1 MLECLLAPLLE
12 TLRPHFDLSK
22 TRLQALAVLLVGIA
36 NGCTV
41 NLSHLASQFPGR
53 RSAWVELPSSAALLP
68 VRAAGQRH
76 RRAAGRANAE
86 PQAAE
91 ASRARPYQ
99 LETGSCDVNVLV
111 LAIVTRRFRVTLMW
125 TLLDHAGN
133 SATDMRIA
141 LMERYLRLFGAA
153 SIEALLADREF
164 IGAEWM
170 EFLIENN
177 IPFAIRLKENM
188 LIHLADGSLRQFRT
202 LLRKRRRGAWEGW
215 LNGMEATPAK
225 RLRIKARRIRG
236 GELLIVATS
245 LDDAGRGL
253 NLYRR
258 RWGIECVRPARSN
271 TWRSGPHSP
280 TQRPAKTRGLNIED
294 THITDPDKLATLLV
308 VIALA
313 VTWAY
318 RCATRVMGR
327 KAISRK
333 RHGRREKS
341 WFRTGLD
348 ALRNWI
354 LHQPDKAINAWT
366 ETCPRRPP
374 KVIT

>member
-12 TLRPHFDLSK
+12 TLRPHFDLSE
-22 TRLQALAVLLVGIA
+22 TRSETLAVLLVGLA
-36 NGCTV
+36 NGRTV
-41 NLSHLASQFPGR
+41 NLSHLASQFPGDAQHGSNYR
-53 RSAWVELPSSAALLP
+53 RLRRFFQFVRLDSDIAARLVVRMLNLERPKLLALD
-68 VRAAGQRH
+68 RTNWKLG
-76 RRAAGRANAE
+76 
-86 PQAAE
+86 
-91 ASRARPYQ
+91 SR
-99 LETGSCDVNVLV
+99 DVNVLV
-111 LAIVTRRFRVTLMW
+111 LAIVTRRFRVPLMW
-125 TLLDHAGN
+125 VLLDHAGN
-133 SATDMRIA
+133 SATGMGIA
-141 LMERYLRLFGAA
+141 LMDRYLRLFGAA

-177 IPFAIRLKENM
+177 IPFAIRLKEDM
-188 LIHLADGSLRQFRT
+188 LVRLADGSLRQFRT

-215 LNGMEATPAK
+215 LNGLEATPAN
-225 RLRIKARRIRG
+225 RLRIAARRISG

-245 LDDAGRGL
+245 LDDAMRGL

-258 RWGIECVRPARSN
+258 RWGIECMFAD
-271 TWRSGPHSP
+271 
-280 TQRPAKTRGLNIED
+280 AKTRGLNSGN

-313 VTWAY
+313 ITWAY
-318 RCATRVMGR
+318 CCATRVMGR

-354 LHQPDKAINAWT
+354 LHQHDQALNAWI
-366 ETCPRRPP
+366 TCPKRRM

>member
-1 MLECLLAPLLE
+1 M
-12 TLRPHFDLSK
+12 
-22 TRLQALAVLLVGIA
+22 LLVGLA
-36 NGCTV
+36 NGRTV
-41 NLSHLASQFPGR
+41 NLSHLASQFPGDAQHGSNYR
-53 RSAWVELPSSAALLP
+53 RLQRFFQFVQLDSDIAARLVVRMLNLKRPKLLALD
-68 VRAAGQRH
+68 RTNWKLG
-76 RRAAGRANAE
+76 
-86 PQAAE
+86 
-91 ASRARPYQ
+91 SR
-99 LETGSCDVNVLV
+99 DVNVLV
-111 LAIVTRRFRVTLMW
+111 LAIVTRRFRVPLMW
-125 TLLDHAGN
+125 VLLDHAGN
-133 SATDMRIA
+133 SATAQRIA

-177 IPFAIRLKENM
+177 VPLAIRLKEGM

-215 LNGMEATPAK
+215 LNGMEATPAN

-258 RWGIECVRPARSN
+258 RWGIECMFAD
-271 TWRSGPHSP
+271 
-280 TQRPAKTRGLNIED
+280 AKTRGLNIED

-327 KAISRK
+327 MAISRK